1 MTAKEKAEDLVG
13 MYKVIFSYKYDITG
27 DEKENNF
34 FKQSAMV
41 AVGEIMQATSEN
53 ANYWQNVISEI
64 RRIKV

>member
-1 MTAKEKAEDLVG
+1 MTPKEKAEDLVG

-27 DEKENNF
+27 DEEENNF

-41 AVGEIMQATSEN
+41 AVGEIMGATSEN